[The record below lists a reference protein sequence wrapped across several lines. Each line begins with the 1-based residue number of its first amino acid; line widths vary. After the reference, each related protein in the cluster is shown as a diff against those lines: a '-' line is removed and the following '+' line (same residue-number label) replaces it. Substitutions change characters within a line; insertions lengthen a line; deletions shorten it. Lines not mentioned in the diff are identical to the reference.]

1 MGFDIKMWAL
11 ILSAAIGG
19 LFAGL
24 LVLLGET
31 VFENIIL
38 VIVLLVISGA
48 VSGANPNLRFIFITT
63 LLAAV
68 IGTTTNL
75 INQYVANKLLNKLT
89 QQSCIP

>member
-11 ILSAAIGG
+11 TLSATIGG

-31 VFENIIL
+31 VIENIIL

-48 VSGANPNLRFIFITT
+48 VSGANPNLRFIFITA

-75 INQYVANKLLNKLT
+75 INQYVTNKLLNK
-89 QQSCIP
+89 